1 MKKSI
6 KLIITIVV
14 AVLALGLL
22 KNVIAKIAVQIGAK
36 AVLGV
41 ESNIKKFSIGI
52 LNQEIDIREFTLS
65 NPQGFEDKILI
76 DLPQATVKYDLLG
89 LLTGKL
95 HCELVVLNLK
105 EVVVIKNKEGLM
117 NTDELKFA
125 KDQKVQA
132 AGTKEEK
139 KVEKKEKSKEMPMQL
154 DKVVLTIGKVIYKDY
169 SKGGEPE
176 IKVFDVG
183 IKDKEYTDIT
193 SAQELASL
201 IFAASL
207 KGTAI
212 KSAALYGAT
221 AVLGVGLL
229 PVGVAGVLT
238 SKDSAQTEFN
248 VSIDDALKAAEAV
261 SSAIGTNV
269 EVKKDL
275 GQIEL
280 KIGQTKAKIL
290 VEKTDNKKVLITVSA
305 RKLLVPRKQEAE
317 GILYKIKELI
327 EK

>member
-1 MKKSI
+1 MKKPI

-14 AVLALGLL
+14 VILALGLF
-22 KNVIAKIAVQIGAK
+22 KNIIAKTAVQVGAK

-41 ESNIKKFSIGI
+41 DASIKKFNIGI
-52 LNQEIDIREFTLS
+52 LNQKIDIREFKLS
-65 NPQGFEDKILI
+65 NPAGFDDDILI
-76 DLPQATVKYDLLG
+76 DLPQATVKYDLFG
-89 LLTGKL
+89 LLKGKL

-117 NTDELKFA
+117 NTDELKI
-125 KDQKVQA
+125 
-132 AGTKEEK
+132 TKEQNSEDEQPKEDKKTEK
-139 KVEKKEKSKEMPMQL
+139 KAKSKEMPMQL
-154 DKVVLTIGKVIYKDY
+154 DKVILTIGKVIYKDY

-229 PVGVAGVLT
+229 PVGVAGVLV
-238 SKDSAQTEFN
+238 SKDSAQSEFSASYSD
-248 VSIDDALKAAEAV
+248 VLKAAEAV
-261 SSAIGTNV
+261 SNDIGTNV
-269 EVKKDL
+269 EIDKDA
-275 GQIEL
+275 GKIKL
-280 KIGQTKAKIL
+280 KIGKTKAKIL
-290 VEKTDNKKVLITVSA
+290 VEKMENKKVSVTVSA
-305 RKLLVPRKQEAE
+305 RKLMIPRKQEAE
-317 GILYKIKELI
+317 GVLYKIKELI

>member
-169 SKGGEPE
+169 SKGREPE